1 MNPSLPQDQRVK
13 ITSEQRTEERNV
25 TVIAIDEFGFL
36 QVKDDDGE
44 IFSVTCDGN
53 SFDMMAGLIKPK
65 Y

>member
-36 QVKDDDGE
+36 QVRDDDGE

-53 SFDMMAGLIKPK
+53 SFDMMEGLIKPK